1 VVQAA
6 TNGDQVSLDILQ
18 KIGRYL
24 GIGIASLVNALNPN
38 LIVFGGIL
46 SLAGDF
52 LLPIITAEIHR
63 RALPHLWGD
72 QTAKVVIAQHG
83 VDACVMG
90 GIARCYEYI
99 LTQPGYAARQRIR

>member
-6 TNGDQVSLDILQ
+6 ETRDQVARNTLQ

-24 GIGIASLVNALNPN
+24 GIGIASLVNALNPD

-52 LLPIITAEIHR
+52 LLPTIRSEIHQ
-63 RALPHLWGD
+63 RALPYLWGD
-72 QTAKVVIAQHG
+72 QMAQVVIAQHG

-90 GIARCYEYI
+90 GVARCYEYI
-99 LTQPGYAARQRIR
+99 LTQPGYAARQRIQ